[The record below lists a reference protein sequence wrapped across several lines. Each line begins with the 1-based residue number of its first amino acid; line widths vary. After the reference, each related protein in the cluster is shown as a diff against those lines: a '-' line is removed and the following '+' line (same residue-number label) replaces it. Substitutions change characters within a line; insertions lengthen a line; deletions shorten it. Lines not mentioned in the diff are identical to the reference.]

1 MSHTDAISLLSISS
15 SHRNISIDFL
25 LLNLEI
31 RVEYLAPDK
40 PPGT

>member
-1 MSHTDAISLLSISS
+1 MSHADAISLMSISS

-25 LLNLEI
+25 LLKLKI
-31 RVEYLAPDK
+31 RVEYLARDK